1 MGELIDRD
9 VEHLRLLHIGFYIM
23 AGLAGFFSLF
33 ALIYIGLGAA
43 VVAGVFSQFG
53 NSSNAA
59 LPAAAFGWIFVGIGM
74 FVLVLGL
81 TMALLLFLTGKNLQ
95 QHHHR
100 TFCMVMAGLC
110 CLQVPWG
117 TAIGICAINVLNR
130 PSVIAMFKM
139 KVPPPLG

>member
-23 AGLAGFFSLF
+23 AGLSCFFSMF
-33 ALIYIGLGAA
+33 ALIYIGLGG
-43 VVAGVFSQFG
+43 VFVAGVFNGMG
-53 NSSNAA
+53 NSTKDV
-59 LPAAAFGWIFVGIGM
+59 PAAFGWIFVGMGM
-74 FVLVLGL
+74 FFLFLGL
-81 TMALLLFLTGKNLQ
+81 TVALLLFLTGKNLQ
-95 QHHHR
+95 QRHHR
-100 TFCMVMAGLC
+100 TFCLVMAGLC

-139 KVPPPLG
+139 KVPPPLV

>member
-9 VEHLRLLHIGFYIM
+9 QEHLRLLHIGFYIM
-23 AGLAGFFSLF
+23 AALAGFFSLF
-33 ALIYIGLGAA
+33 ALIYIAVGG
-43 VVAGVFSQFG
+43 VVAAGVLNG
-53 NSSNAA
+53 IGGSNNAV
-59 LPAAAFGWIFVGIGM
+59 PAAMFGWIFAGM
-74 FVLVLGL
+74 GAFFLFMGL

-95 QHHHR
+95 QRTHR

-130 PSVIAMFKM
+130 PSVMAMFERKS
-139 KVPPPLG
+139 PPPL